1 MPVIMKPRRA
11 LLLYATMT
19 KNTEK
24 IADWFRETF
33 LHYGWEV
40 TYLRI
45 AANTDWVG
53 LQDQLYFED
62 YDLVCLGSPIVGGSP
77 LQAVIKA
84 FSFGAGGALEK
95 EVQNNLDSKK
105 ADAAAPAKKP
115 EGANWRRHR
124 APAPVCRTTP
134 APVPWAW
141 CSPPTAAVSM
151 ALTRP
156 PPLWRP

>member
-24 IADWFRETF
+24 IANWFRETF

-53 LQDQLYFED
+53 
-62 YDLVCLGSPIVGGSP
+62 
-77 LQAVIKA
+77 
-84 FSFGAGGALEK
+84 
-95 EVQNNLDSKK
+95 
-105 ADAAAPAKKP
+105 
-115 EGANWRRHR
+115 
-124 APAPVCRTTP
+124 CRTSSILRTTTWCVW
-134 APVPWAW
+134 VPPSWGDHP
-141 CSPPTAAVSM
+141 S
-151 ALTRP
+151 R
-156 PPLWRP
+156 R

>member
-24 IADWFRETF
+24 IANWFRETF

-84 FSFGAGGALEK
+84 FSFGAGGAQQEGRCGRASQKTGGSQL
-95 EVQNNLDSKK
+95 
-105 ADAAAPAKKP
+105 APSPRSRPRYAGP
-115 EGANWRRHR
+115 HPHPSLGCGVHHLRRR
-124 APAPVCRTTP
+124 F
-134 APVPWAW
+134 
-141 CSPPTAAVSM
+141 
-151 ALTRP
+151 
-156 PPLWRP
+156 LWL

>member
-24 IADWFRETF
+24 IANWFRETF

-77 LQAVIKA
+77 LQAVTRH
-84 FSFGAGGALEK
+84 FPSCRRRLEK

-105 ADAAAPAKKP
+105 ADAAAPAK
-115 EGANWRRHR
+115 NRRGQL
-124 APAPVCRTTP
+124 AP
-134 APVPWAW
+134 
-141 CSPPTAAVSM
+141 SPRS
-151 ALTRP
+151 RP
-156 PPLWRP
+156 RYAGPHPHPSLGRGVHHLRRRFLWL

>member
-24 IADWFRETF
+24 IANWFRETF

-84 FSFGAGGALEK
+84 FSFRRRRRLGKRGPKQSGQQEGRCGRASQKTGGGQLAPSPRSRPRYAGPHPHPSLGRGVHHL
-95 EVQNNLDSKK
+95 
-105 ADAAAPAKKP
+105 
-115 EGANWRRHR
+115 RRR
-124 APAPVCRTTP
+124 F
-134 APVPWAW
+134 
-141 CSPPTAAVSM
+141 
-151 ALTRP
+151 
-156 PPLWRP
+156 LWL

>member
-24 IADWFRETF
+24 IANWFRETF

-124 APAPVCRTTP
+124 APAPGMPDPSLGRGVHHLR
-134 APVPWAW
+134 
-141 CSPPTAAVSM
+141 
-151 ALTRP
+151 RRF
-156 PPLWRP
+156 LWL